1 MNLAANLDPV
11 MVMRRRALRKAR
23 GRRRLM
29 LVGGAIA
36 LIVLVVG
43 YYGIRSSPVFDVR
56 EVAVTGGDPAL
67 NAAIQAKT
75 ETATEGRSLL
85 AVDSGSIQRA
95 VEALPAVRSA
105 TVDRSFPNEL
115 SVSIVMYHPAVAVTS
130 GHHTYLVADDAHVI
144 GTVKAAPPH
153 VVAVALPDGAKL
165 AVGQTSTDR
174 NLAAALWLLR
184 STPTWFSHQFGRI
197 TDVTPRAGTVTATVG
212 SHMQL
217 RLGSPNQL
225 DLKMKVVTRSLGRL
239 DARDRKTIKYVDVSA
254 PGRPVYRVRS

>member
-1 MNLAANLDPV
+1 MLAA
-11 MVMRRRALRKAR
+11 R
-23 GRRRLM
+23 
-29 LVGGAIA
+29 AIA

-43 YYGIRSSPVFDVR
+43 YYGIRSSPVFDVAG
-56 EVAVTGGDPAL
+56 VAVTGG
-67 NAAIQAKT
+67 AATERGVRQAKT

-153 VVAVALPDGAKL
+153 VVAVRCRTEPSSQWA
-165 AVGQTSTDR
+165 
-174 NLAAALWLLR
+174 
-184 STPTWFSHQFGRI
+184 
-197 TDVTPRAGTVTATVG
+197 
-212 SHMQL
+212 
-217 RLGSPNQL
+217 
-225 DLKMKVVTRSLGRL
+225 
-239 DARDRKTIKYVDVSA
+239 
-254 PGRPVYRVRS
+254 RPVRIATSPPRCGCCAPLRPGSAISSGGSRT